1 MNVRPQIAESGRS
14 KALSVSLN
22 QDNSCFAVGV
32 DSGFY
37 IYHSDP
43 CTKQEAKNLEAGIG
57 IVEML
62 GRSNFLALVGGG
74 RAPKFPQNKVVIWN
88 DVKAITAFSLEFRS
102 EIKAVRI
109 SRSRIIAVLLNSVH
123 IYAFSQPP
131 EKLHV
136 FETYDNPLGLCALS
150 AKTLAFPGR
159 KAGYLQLFDLST
171 GNVTIIPAHTTPLAA
186 ISISPNGDLIATASE
201 RGTLIR
207 VYSVATS
214 SMIAELRRGLDH
226 ATIFSIAISPSSRKL
241 AVTSD
246 KSTIHVFDLPAL
258 SQSSI
263 HASGTGVENGTKTHN
278 SAYGD
283 NKKWGFLSKIPLLPK
298 YFSSEWSFAHAT
310 FEGGG
315 RGCLGWTDEDTVIL
329 ISSGEDQQA
338 KWEKFVLVD
347 GEVPGTL
354 ELQREGWRRYLDA
367 E

>member
-32 DSGFY
+32 NSGFY
-37 IYHSDP
+37 IYHSNP
-43 CTKQEAKNLEAGIG
+43 CTRQEAKNLEAGIG

-159 KAGYLQLFDLST
+159 KAGYLQLFDLTS

-207 VYSVATS
+207 VFSTATS

-226 ATIFSIAISPSSRKL
+226 ATIFSLAISPSSRRL

-246 KSTIHVFDLPAL
+246 KSTIHIFDLPSL
-258 SQSSI
+258 SPSAIPIATVSS
-263 HASGTGVENGTKTHN
+263 ENG
-278 SAYGD
+278 SGVGISGSYGD

-298 YFSSEWSFAHAT
+298 
-310 FEGGG
+310 
-315 RGCLGWTDEDTVIL
+315 GCLGWTDEDTVIL
-329 ISSGEDQQA
+329 ISAGEEEQA

-347 GEVPGTL
+347 GEISGSL
-354 ELQREGWRRYLDA
+354 ELHREGWRRYLDT

>member
-1 MNVRPQIAESGRS
+1 
-14 KALSVSLN
+14 
-22 QDNSCFAVGV
+22 
-32 DSGFY
+32 
-37 IYHSDP
+37 
-43 CTKQEAKNLEAGIG
+43 
-57 IVEML
+57 
-62 GRSNFLALVGGG
+62 
-74 RAPKFPQNKVVIWN
+74 
-88 DVKAITAFSLEFRS
+88 VKAITAFSLEFRS

-159 KAGYLQLFDLST
+159 KAGYLQLFDLTS

-201 RGTLIR
+201 RVGYYPDPVLHSHELTIPQGTLIR
-207 VYSVATS
+207 VYSTATS

-226 ATIFSIAISPSSRKL
+226 ATIFSLAISPSSRRL

-246 KSTIHVFDLPAL
+246 KSTIHIFDLPSL
-258 SQSSI
+258 SPSAIPIATVSS
-263 HASGTGVENGTKTHN
+263 ENGSGVGTVG
-278 SAYGD
+278 AYGD

-310 FEGGG
+310 FDGGG
-315 RGCLGWTDEDTVIL
+315 RGCLGWADEDTVIL
-329 ISSGEDQQA
+329 VSAGEEEQA

-347 GEVPGTL
+347 GEAQGTL
-354 ELQREGWRRYLDA
+354 ELHREGWRRYLDT